1 MIIYSDNTVFNIGA
15 QTLVNSVNCVGVM
28 GAGIALEFKLR
39 FPNMYDD
46 YVTRCVRKEVK
57 IGRPYVYREHGN
69 HWIINF
75 PTKSHWKY
83 ASKIEWIEQGLD
95 YFVKNYE
102 RGGITSIAFPK
113 LGCENG
119 GLNWND
125 VQSLMEKYLQH
136 ISIEVYICLDQE
148 SEPSGIEGI
157 MTDLVNNKQDQFW
170 ISALGIR
177 DDIATKIVDSLP
189 IGRFRELRKIAGVG
203 KHTYNELFKLLYSI
217 AVKRDYEAYKNA
229 DVVERNQLI
238 ADRFEPVQV
247 AEKEPAIHSKINS
260 EDSRTNCIIS
270 APEAKSRLALNTN
283 QRNHVM
289 LLLKDT
295 LCLEATEL
303 SKLKWFDFKNHED
316 KGQVTVLGKVIPASV
331 WQEIQSIRGDA
342 GLDAPVFPK
351 GKGGHLS
358 TSSVKKI
365 LCDAAKKAEKA
376 TQLELDL
383 VY

>member
-1 MIIYSDNTVFNIGA
+1 MIKYSDNTVFNVGA

-28 GAGIALEFKLR
+28 GAGIALEYKLR
-39 FPNMYDD
+39 FPNMYNN
-46 YVTRCVRKEVK
+46 YVTRCVQKEVK

-69 HWIINF
+69 PWIMNF
-75 PTKSHWKY
+75 PTKNNWKY
-83 ASKIEWIEQGLD
+83 PSKIEWIEQGLD

-102 RGGITSIAFPK
+102 RGGIISVAFPK

-125 VQSLMEKYLQH
+125 VQNVMEKYLQN

-148 SEPSGIEGI
+148 LEASGIEGI
-157 MTDLVNNKQDQFW
+157 MTDLVNNKQDRFW

-203 KHTYNELFKLLYSI
+203 KQTYNQLFKLLYSI
-217 AVKRDYEAYKNA
+217 AIKRDYEAYKNA
-229 DVVERNQLI
+229 DVVETNQLI

-247 AEKEPAIHSKINS
+247 AEKEPVIHGQVNG
-260 EDSRTNCIIS
+260 EDTRTNCMIS
-270 APEAKSRLALNTN
+270 APEAKSRLALDTN

-303 SKLKWFDFKNHED
+303 SKLKWFDFKDHED

-331 WQEIQSIRGDA
+331 WQEIQSIRGKG
-342 GLDAPVFPK
+342 GLDDPVFCK
-351 GKGGHLS
+351 SNGGQLS

-365 LCDAAKKAEKA
+365 ISDAAKNAEKE
-376 TQLELDL
+376 TQLELNL

>member
-1 MIIYSDNTVFNIGA
+1 MIKYTDTTVFNVEV
-15 QTLVNSVNCVGVM
+15 QTIINTVNCVGVM
-28 GAGIALEFKLR
+28 GAGLALEYQLR
-39 FPNMYDD
+39 YPKMYQD
-46 YVTRCVRKEVK
+46 YVDRCKQKAV
-57 IGRPYVYREHGN
+57 ITGRPYLYKGYETT
-69 HWIINF
+69 WIMNF
-75 PTKSHWKY
+75 ATKNHWKY
-83 ASKIEWIEQGLD
+83 PSKIEWIEQGLD

-125 VQSLMEKYLQH
+125 VQNLMEKYLQN
-136 ISIEVYICLDQE
+136 ISLEVYICLDQE
-148 SEPSGIEGI
+148 SEASGIEGI

-177 DDIATKIVDSLP
+177 DDIATNIVDSLP
-189 IGRFRELRKIAGVG
+189 IRRFRELRKIAGVG

-217 AVKRDYEAYKNA
+217 SVKRDYEAYKNA

-247 AEKEPAIHSKINS
+247 EEKEPAIHSKVNS
-260 EDSRTNCIIS
+260 EDSTTESIICT
-270 APEAKSRLALNTN
+270 PEVKSRLLLDTN

-295 LCLEATEL
+295 LRLEATEL

-351 GKGGHLS
+351 SKGGHLS

-365 LCDAAKKAEKA
+365 LCDAAKKDGKE